1 VTAVPA
7 PESTVIVDARAP
19 VAMVRLNRPDAL
31 NALTPEM
38 IASLRAA
45 IARCDATPAV
55 RGLVICGEGRAF
67 CAGADIH
74 FEHSAGEADFATFI
88 DDLQDLTRALR
99 RTRLYVVAALNG
111 LALGGG
117 FELAMACDARV
128 AHPKAVVGFPEITL
142 GLTVTGGVTFALPR
156 VVGASRALELL
167 VSGRS
172 VVAREARHLRLV
184 DLVSS
189 DPIQEAQR
197 LAGRAEAAPEGVVAL
212 VKQGL
217 YAGEQGT
224 LEDALA
230 AERETIVEAFARP
243 GARKGLRAFVERHRG
258 PPRSRRA
265 AR

>member
-1 VTAVPA
+1 VTAVPT
-7 PESTVIVDARAP
+7 PESTVIIDARPP
-19 VAMVRLNRPDAL
+19 VALVRLNRPEAL
-31 NALTPEM
+31 NAITPEM
-38 IASLRAA
+38 VASLRAA
-45 IARCDATPAV
+45 IGQCDATPAV
-55 RGLVICGEGRAF
+55 RGLVIFGEGRAF

-74 FEHSAGEADFATFI
+74 FEHSAGEAEFAAFI
-88 DDLQDLTRALR
+88 DALQDLTRALR

-128 AHPKAVVGFPEITL
+128 AHRKAVVGFPEITL

-172 VVAREARHLRLV
+172 MAAREARDLGLV

-189 DPIQEAQR
+189 DPVHDAQR
-197 LAGRAEAAPEGVVAL
+197 LARRAEAAPEGVVEL

-217 YAGEQGT
+217 HAGEQGT

-243 GARKGLRAFVERHRG
+243 GARKGLGAFVERHRRL
-258 PPRSRRA
+258 PRSKRPA
-265 AR
+265 